1 MRFPHCRNAIVAPGA
16 ISTDTFWFRGEFD
29 MRLWHALLSIALVA
43 ACVASQC
50 PESRAQQPATT
61 ATAAAPAGIQ
71 WQTNLEEAKR
81 LAAESNRLILV
92 HFWSPSCVP
101 CMQLEQNV
109 FSQPYVQQTIQAKY
123 VPLKLNADEV
133 PSTTKQ
139 FGITRLPSDL
149 IITPGTKIVGRM
161 VSPPTPDA
169 YLQQL
174 AIASSGPSAAPA
186 SATAAAT
193 PAMPAASYPQRP
205 TNQSP
210 ISPIAPANTTATNVV
225 GAPQSSQPAKP
236 VAPPIGAY
244 SDSRYGEYFQ
254 RFGSAPVAIASNASP
269 ATQTVMPSS
278 PVAATN
284 PAMAAPAVATGYET
298 IANPYAAGS
307 RYAAAPTQTAAT
319 MAPPS
324 QNPTPYFSAAGVP
337 VAGSTQPAAPAI
349 NQGAP
354 ATSSAG
360 EAPVGLEGYSPV
372 VLAEQH
378 RWQLGDRRW
387 GVVHRGRTY
396 LFSAPEEQQKFL
408 ANPDRYS
415 PAFSGRDVVAALDY
429 GQEVEGKRQFG
440 VEFQGRVYLF
450 SNIGSQRQFSENTTR
465 YVTPIQ
471 QAEAPNKTI
480 VR

>member
-1 MRFPHCRNAIVAPGA
+1 
-16 ISTDTFWFRGEFD
+16 
-29 MRLWHALLSIALVA
+29 MRLWHALLSTALVA
-43 ACVASQC
+43 ACIGSQC
-50 PESRAQQPATT
+50 RQSRAQPQATP
-61 ATAAAPAGIQ
+61 AAAAAASGIQ

-123 VPLKLNADEV
+123 VPFKVNADES
-133 PSTTKQ
+133 PKTTQ
-139 FGITRLPSDL
+139 FYGITRLPSDL
-149 IITPGTKIVGRM
+149 VISPDGMKILGRT
-161 VSPPTPDA
+161 VSPSTPDA

-174 AIASSGPSAAPA
+174 AIASSSTGAAPVA
-186 SATAAAT
+186 ATAAS
-193 PAMPAASYPQRP
+193 PAVPEAGYPQQGAP
-205 TNQSP
+205 QSP
-210 ISPIAPANTTATNVV
+210 ISPIAPANTAANISPTQPT
-225 GAPQSSQPAKP
+225 SQLAKP
-236 VAPPIGAY
+236 AAPAIGAY
-244 SDSRYGEYFQ
+244 ADSRYTEYFQ
-254 RFGSAPVAIASNASP
+254 RFGNAPTAAAPNVSP
-269 ATQTVMPSS
+269 AVQTVASSS
-278 PVAATN
+278 PVAAPA
-284 PAMAAPAVATGYET
+284 PAMTAPAVAPGYET

-307 RYAAAPTQTAAT
+307 RYAAAPTQPMAAL
-319 MAPPS
+319 PS
-324 QNPTPYFSAAGVP
+324 QNPTPYFSSAGVP

-349 NQGAP
+349 NQAVVAAP
-354 ATSSAG
+354 AG
-360 EAPVGLEGYSPV
+360 DAPVGLEGYSPV
-372 VLAEQH
+372 ALAEQH

-440 VEFQGRVYLF
+440 VEYQGRVYLF